1 MRLLGGSAL
10 AAGAARPFRRSQR
23 QASLACSP
31 RRPRA
36 TGSASTSASP
46 GPQLRVR
53 RGEEVSVR
61 LANRLERPI
70 ALHWHGVRLANP
82 FDGVPGLTQDAVPPG
97 GSFEYRFV
105 APDAGT
111 FWYHP
116 TGSRALTEL
125 TEGGLWGVLL
135 VDEDSSPPVDRDIVL
150 ALGGA
155 RSPQESSSRRTS
167 ACGCA

>member
-1 MRLLGGSAL
+1 M
-10 AAGAARPFRRSQR
+10 Q
-23 QASLACSP
+23 
-31 RRPRA
+31 
-36 TGSASTSASP
+36 
-46 GPQLRVR
+46 

-70 ALHWHGVRLANP
+70 ALHWHGVRLASP
-82 FDGVPGLTQDAVPPG
+82 FDGVPGLTQDPVPPAG
-97 GSFEYRFV
+97 RSSTAS

-125 TEGGLWGVLL
+125 TESGLWGVLL

-150 ALGGA
+150 AIGGA
-155 RSPQESSSRRTS
+155 LSPQELVLAPNERVRLRLINPSVPPREPRLRRLRAVHRRPRWPTRE
-167 ACGCA
+167 